1 MEAKPN
7 IQPDTALHDEGRA
20 LGRFILGSPVDVEFV
35 NRYAAAHEHLFR
47 DPPTRGDSAV
57 LELAVNRP
65 VLLPFL
71 AAASGLIRRES
82 ILHKKSLL
90 MAAILEASPR
100 YADEFLPRPTRPF
113 RLAIILAWTGLVTA
127 FQVAIGLPILLLV
140 GKRS

>member
-7 IQPDTALHDEGRA
+7 IQPETALHEEGRA
-20 LGRFILGSPVDVEFV
+20 LGAFIIGAPVDAEFV
-35 NRYAAAHEHLFR
+35 DRYAAAHAHLFR
-47 DPPTRGDSAV
+47 EPPGPGEAAV
-57 LELAVNRP
+57 LALAIRRP
-65 VLLPFL
+65 LLLPFL

-82 ILHKKSLL
+82 LLHKKSLL

-127 FQVAIGLPILLLV
+127 LQVAIGLPILLLL

>member
-7 IQPDTALHDEGRA
+7 IQPETALHEEGRA
-20 LGRFILGSPVDVEFV
+20 LGAFIIGRPVDVEFV
-35 NRYAAAHEHLFR
+35 NRYTAAHAHLFR
-47 DPPTRGDSAV
+47 EPPARGDAAV
-57 LELAVNRP
+57 LALAISRP
-65 VLLPFL
+65 LLLPFL
-71 AAASGLIRRES
+71 AAASGLVRRES

-127 FQVAIGLPILLLV
+127 FQVAIGVPILLLV